1 MELLQEFER
10 LNWIVEAK
18 PVAAAALGFVTSA
31 EYVHFPIDF
40 GVADIQHL
48 PQKLCL
54 TRREPEHLFVR
65 WHC

>member
-31 EYVHFPIDF
+31 EYVRFPIDF
-40 GVADIQHL
+40 GVAGFQHS
-48 PQKLCL
+48 
-54 TRREPEHLFVR
+54 RH
-65 WHC
+65 